1 RIGSDTGTA
10 MMPSAEDAGWGVI
23 MRKLAWFLFLVLGLS
38 SVWAQTPRVDRI
50 NIVAKGVYQAEI
62 TKSVEDKNLATG
74 QRQIVGNIK
83 LVANTTSVPAQSPV
97 QFGFQYVIL
106 GAPSNATISVKMVT
120 IYPKEGLKNP
130 KTHETSYRDEYMIDK
145 TI

>member
-1 RIGSDTGTA
+1 MRVG
-10 MMPSAEDAGWGVI
+10 EVI
-23 MRKLAWFLFLVLGLS
+23 MRKLAWFLFLVLGSS

-83 LVANTTSVPAQSPV
+83 LVANTTSVPRKARSNS
-97 QFGFQYVIL
+97 GF
-106 GAPSNATISVKMVT
+106 NT
-120 IYPKEGLKNP
+120 
-130 KTHETSYRDEYMIDK
+130 
-145 TI
+145 